1 MNLSLP
7 KRNCDSQHCGFFGS
21 ELTASRRFLETRLRG
36 KDQGAKQS
44 VADDKRL
51 GRLATRSADLLLRR
65 NLEQYEK
72 RIRNLQHSLPNGEKE
87 RAANKEAKDPGNF
100 LAATNV
106 SSGKE
111 QSIGSDCLT
120 VQDTHSLEGG

>member
-51 GRLATRSADLLLRR
+51 GRLGTRSADLLLQR

-100 LAATNV
+100 LAATNTP
-106 SSGKE
+106 
-111 QSIGSDCLT
+111 I
-120 VQDTHSLEGG
+120 H